1 MRHVLKNRVNCLL
14 MLTIALW
21 SLLFLTPAKAAE
33 QPLRVLA
40 WPGYADPD
48 IIKTFEQRTGT
59 KVEITFVGTDLE
71 LWTKVSQNTGQ
82 IFDVFA
88 VNTAEL
94 QRYIAKD
101 LVTGIPLHDIA
112 NRSKQLPRFRDLRS
126 IRGIMHNGT
135 VYAIPY
141 TYSEM
146 GLIYDRQQLKKAPE
160 SITAL
165 WDKQYRGKV
174 IAYNAGVHNFSL
186 AAQAL
191 RLPSPFKLQPA
202 NIPAVVDQLIALR
215 RNVAGFYTQPEESV
229 TMFKNR
235 RAALMFANFGTQ
247 QVQLLKK
254 AGADVGYAL
263 PKEGALAWLDCWAIT
278 RGSKNKKLAA
288 AWINYMLEDLPGKAL
303 TSRQGLAN
311 TTSESPYVT
320 TDKRIIWLEPTEDE
334 ARRDHLWGRII
345 SGDSATR
352 VLAP

>member
-1 MRHVLKNRVNCLL
+1 MNWGISLMVALCCLL
-14 MLTIALW
+14 T
-21 SLLFLTPAKAAE
+21 TPPAGSAAE
-33 QPLRVLA
+33 PALRVLA

-48 IIKTFEQRTGT
+48 IVKIFEQRTGS
-59 KVEITFVGTDLE
+59 KVAITFVDTDLE
-71 LWTKVSQNTGQ
+71 LWNKVNQNNAQ
-82 IFDVFA
+82 NFDVFA

-94 QRYIAKD
+94 QRYITKG
-101 LVTGIPLHDIA
+101 LVTGIPLQDIP
-112 NRSKQLPRFRDLRS
+112 NRSKQLPRFRDLKK
-126 IRGIMHNGT
+126 IRGVMHHDT

-174 IAYNAGVHNFSL
+174 IAYNAGSHNFSL

-191 RLPSPFKLQPA
+191 RLPSPFKIA
-202 NIPAVVDQLIALR
+202 SGKIPAVVDQLIALR

-229 TMFKNR
+229 AMFKNR
-235 RAALMFANFGTQ
+235 KAALMFANFGTQ

-254 AGADVGYAL
+254 AGVDVGYAL
-263 PKEGALAWLDCWAIT
+263 PKEGALAWLDCWTIT
-278 RGSKNKKLAA
+278 RGSKNPKLAA
-288 AWINYMLEDLPGKAL
+288 AWINYMLDELPGKAL
-303 TSRQGLAN
+303 TGRQGLAN

-320 TDKRIIWLEPTEDE
+320 TDKLIIWLEPTEDE
-334 ARRDHLWGRII
+334 ARRDHLWGRIV
-345 SGDSATR
+345 SGNSAAK

>member
-1 MRHVLKNRVNCLL
+1 MNRFV
-14 MLTIALW
+14 
-21 SLLFLTPAKAAE
+21 SLFLLVCSLFLSQAGAAAATE

-48 IIKTFEQRTGT
+48 IVKAFEQRTGT
-59 KVEITFVGTDLE
+59 RVEVTFVSTDLE
-71 LWTKVSQNTGQ
+71 LWTKVSQNIGHN
-82 IFDVFA
+82 FDVFA

-94 QRYIAKD
+94 QRYIAKK
-101 LVTGIPLHDIA
+101 LVTGIQLTEIP
-112 NRSKQLPRFRDLRS
+112 NRSKQLLRFRDLNS
-126 IRGIMHNGT
+126 IRGIVHNGT

-160 SITAL
+160 SIAAL

-191 RLPSPFKLQPA
+191 RLPSPFKIQPA
-202 NIPAVVDQLIALR
+202 NIPSVVEQLIALR

-254 AGADVGYAL
+254 AGIDAGYAL

-278 RGSKNKKLAA
+278 RYTKKPKLAA
-288 AWINYMLEDLPGKAL
+288 AWINYMLEELPGKAL
-303 TSRQGLAN
+303 INRQGLAN
-311 TTSESPYVT
+311 TTSESPYIT
-320 TDKRIIWLEPTEDE
+320 TEKRIIWLEPTEDE

-345 SGDSATR
+345 SGNSAAR

>member
-1 MRHVLKNRVNCLL
+1 MKKLVLSL
-14 MLTIALW
+14 ML
-21 SLLFLTPAKAAE
+21 LTVIFCSVLCFIPAEAGE

-48 IIKTFEQRTGT
+48 IVKTFEQRTGAR
-59 KVEITFVGTDLE
+59 VEVTFVGTDLE
-71 LWTKVSQNTGQ
+71 LWTKLSRNNGRD
-82 IFDVFA
+82 FDVFA

-94 QRYIAKD
+94 QRYIAKG
-101 LVTGIPLHDIA
+101 LVSGIPVQEIS
-112 NRSKQLPRFRDLRS
+112 NRSKQLPRFRDLNS
-126 IRGIMHNGT
+126 IRGIVHNGT

-186 AAQAL
+186 AAQTL
-191 RLPSPFKLQPA
+191 RLSSPFSIPPA
-202 NIPAVVDQLIALR
+202 DIPAVVDRLIALR
-215 RNVAGFYTQPEESV
+215 RNVTGFYTQPEESV
-229 TMFKNR
+229 AMFKNR
-235 RAALMFANFGTQ
+235 KAALMFANFGTQ

-254 AGADVGYAL
+254 AGVDAGYAL

-278 RGSKNKKLAA
+278 REAKNKKLAA
-288 AWINYMLEDLPGKAL
+288 AWINYLLDDLPGKAL

-311 TTSESPYVT
+311 TTAESPSIT
-320 TDKRIIWLEPTEDE
+320 PEKLILWLEPVEDE
-334 ARRDHLWGRII
+334 ARRDQLWGRIV
-345 SGDSATR
+345 SGSSAAK

>member
-1 MRHVLKNRVNCLL
+1 MNRFV
-14 MLTIALW
+14 
-21 SLLFLTPAKAAE
+21 SLLLLVCSLFLLLTAPSTAAE
-33 QPLRVLA
+33 SPLRILA

-48 IIKTFEQRTGT
+48 IVKTFEQRTGAR
-59 KVEITFVGTDLE
+59 VEITFVDTDLE
-71 LWTKVSQNTGQ
+71 LWTKVSQNIGQ
-82 IFDVFA
+82 NFDVFA

-94 QRYIAKD
+94 QRYIAKG
-101 LVTGIPLHDIA
+101 LVTGIPLHEIA
-112 NRSKQLPRFRDLRS
+112 NRSKQLPRFRNLRS
-126 IRGIMHNGT
+126 IRGLMHNGT

-191 RLPSPFKLQPA
+191 RLPSPFKIPSA
-202 NIPAVVDQLIALR
+202 KIPAVVEQLIALR

-229 TMFKNR
+229 AMFKNR

-247 QVQLLKK
+247 QLQLLKK
-254 AGADVGYAL
+254 AGVDVGYAL
-263 PKEGALAWLDCWAIT
+263 PREGALAWLDCWAIT
-278 RGSKNKKLAA
+278 RGSKNQKLAA

-303 TSRQGLAN
+303 TNRQGLAN
-311 TTSESPYVT
+311 TTSESPHFT
-320 TDKRIIWLEPTEDE
+320 TDKQIIWLEPTEDE
-334 ARRDHLWGRII
+334 ARRDHLWSRIV
-345 SGDSATR
+345 SGDSAAR

>member
-1 MRHVLKNRVNCLL
+1 MNRFV
-14 MLTIALW
+14 
-21 SLLFLTPAKAAE
+21 SLFLLACSLFLSLAGAAAAE

-48 IIKTFEQRTGT
+48 IVKAFEQRTGSR
-59 KVEITFVGTDLE
+59 VEVTFVSTDLE
-71 LWTKVSQNTGQ
+71 LWTKVSQNVGHT
-82 IFDVFA
+82 FDLFA

-94 QRYIAKD
+94 QRYIAKG
-101 LVTGIPLHDIA
+101 LVSGIQITEIP
-112 NRSKQLPRFRDLRS
+112 NRSKQLPRFRDLNS
-126 IRGIMHNGT
+126 IRGIVHNGT

-141 TYSEM
+141 TFSEM
-146 GLIYDRQQLKKAPE
+146 GLIYDRQQLKNVPE

-191 RLPSPFKLQPA
+191 RLPSPFKIQPA
-202 NIPAVVDQLIALR
+202 KIPAVVEQLIALR
-215 RNVAGFYTQPEESV
+215 RNVVGFYTQPEDSV

-247 QVQLLKK
+247 QLQLLKK
-254 AGADVGYAL
+254 AGVDVGYAL

-278 RGSKNKKLAA
+278 RGAKNKKLAA

-303 TSRQGLAN
+303 TNRQGLAN
-311 TTSESPYVT
+311 TTSESPYFT
-320 TDKRIIWLEPTEDE
+320 MDKPIIWLEPTEDE
-334 ARRDHLWGRII
+334 ARRDHLWSRIV
-345 SGDSATR
+345 SGNSAVR